1 MEKSGNNGT
10 SDAVWRRKSSKTPH
24 FEGSWRIKKRIV
36 QADWKTYHRSGW
48 KKNLHNSVCES
59 DRRGL
64 VDFAGEFSVAKQAE
78 LLGINRS
85 TLYYKS
91 RFSLEEY
98 LKINRFIDE
107 IYTAYPFFGYR
118 RITVWLAGHYG
129 IELDPKTV
137 LKHMQEMG
145 IRAIYPR
152 PSLSKS
158 DKENKIYPYLLKDVE
173 ILRPNQV
180 WSIDITY
187 IPIRSSFLYLTAIID
202 WYSRYV
208 ISWEIDDTLDIGF
221 VLETCQKALSEAVPE
236 IMNSDQGSHFTS
248 SKYTDLFLDK
258 GCKISMD
265 HCGRAYDNI
274 FIERLWRSV
283 KYENIY
289 PNEYDTP
296 REARTGIN
304 DYFKFYNEKRPHQS
318 LNYRTP
324 VEVHF
329 GL

>member
-1 MEKSGNNGT
+1 M
-10 SDAVWRRKSSKTPH
+10 
-24 FEGSWRIKKRIV
+24 
-36 QADWKTYHRSGW
+36 
-48 KKNLHNSVCES
+48 
-59 DRRGL
+59 
-64 VDFAGEFSVAKQAE
+64 
-78 LLGINRS
+78 
-85 TLYYKS
+85 
-91 RFSLEEY
+91 
-98 LKINRFIDE
+98 KINRFIDE

-129 IELDPKTV
+129 IELDPK
-137 LKHMQEMG
+137 HMQEMG

-152 PSLSKS
+152 PSL
-158 DKENKIYPYLLKDVE
+158 LKDVE

-180 WSIDITY
+180 WSVDITY

-221 VLETCQKALSEAVPE
+221 VLETCKNALSESSPE

-248 SKYTDLFLDK
+248 PKYTDLFLNK

-296 REARTGIN
+296 REAHTGIK

-318 LNYRTP
+318 LNYLTP
-324 VEVHF
+324 AEVHF

>member
-1 MEKSGNNGT
+1 M
-10 SDAVWRRKSSKTPH
+10 
-24 FEGSWRIKKRIV
+24 
-36 QADWKTYHRSGW
+36 
-48 KKNLHNSVCES
+48 
-59 DRRGL
+59 
-64 VDFAGEFSVAKQAE
+64 
-78 LLGINRS
+78 
-85 TLYYKS
+85 
-91 RFSLEEY
+91 
-98 LKINRFIDE
+98 KINRFIDE

-118 RITVWLAGHYG
+118 RIKVWLAGHYG
-129 IELDPKTV
+129 ISLDPKTV

-152 PSLSKS
+152 PSLSRT

-173 ILRPNQV
+173 ILRSNQV

-187 IPIRSSFLYLTAIID
+187 IPIRSSFLYLPAIID

-221 VLETCQKALSEAVPE
+221 VLETCQNALSESSPE
-236 IMNSDQGSHFTS
+236 IMNSEQWLQNQ
-248 SKYTDLFLDK
+248 Y
-258 GCKISMD
+258 D

-296 REARTGIN
+296 REARTGIK

-324 VEVHF
+324 AEVHF

>member
-1 MEKSGNNGT
+1 
-10 SDAVWRRKSSKTPH
+10 
-24 FEGSWRIKKRIV
+24 
-36 QADWKTYHRSGW
+36 
-48 KKNLHNSVCES
+48 
-59 DRRGL
+59 
-64 VDFAGEFSVAKQAE
+64 
-78 LLGINRS
+78 
-85 TLYYKS
+85 
-91 RFSLEEY
+91 

-129 IELDPKTV
+129 ISLDPKTV

-152 PSLSKS
+152 PSFRKS

-304 DYFKFYNEKRPHQS
+304 DYFKFYNEKRPHQRLS
-318 LNYRTP
+318 YSC
-324 VEVHF
+324 
-329 GL
+329 